1 MERVEFVSYTGT
13 YPNHCRGVLT
23 VKINGEI
30 VKFGHNYSNV
40 DFNDDGNLIFKDEID
55 CPNQEPFWH
64 SGGSCGFDSQW
75 NSFVDY
81 GEWEMDIEEL
91 DEKYWDFADELIEV
105 FNANVAAGCC
115 GGCL

>member
-1 MERVEFVSYTGT
+1 MSRVEFVSYTGT

-55 CPNQEPFWH
+55 CPNQEPVWH

-81 GEWEMDIEEL
+81 GEWEMDTEEL

-105 FNANVAAGCC
+105 FNANVAEGCC